1 MSPAMTIETQQD
13 SQTFTEI
20 RRAVEAAENAG
31 DAEYLANLFAED
43 AVLMV
48 PDFSVQEGK
57 AACADFIRG
66 VLPTLLAA
74 FDRRVAYTSAEVRVL
89 GDVALDR
96 GSFVFAVQPRAGGVT
111 ERVTGKYLWLYQ
123 REPDGAWKW
132 SRMIVSRDESE
143 DLSKTDR
150 RPGSSP
156 FAAGLALPFA
166 IFLAIAEVVRN
177 WGDWGF
183 WPFWVV
189 DYIAVGLLLT
199 GWRASRRRGAR
210 APVLVAGAW
219 GFTCAMF
226 YMSFFLH
233 LTQIAMPNGG
243 PIAHSTLTLISGLL
257 FGVSVIGFVG
267 SLRNLGTSVASTDD
281 LR

>member
-1 MSPAMTIETQQD
+1 MTIETQQD
-13 SQTFTEI
+13 S
-20 RRAVEAAENAG
+20 
-31 DAEYLANLFAED
+31 
-43 AVLMV
+43 
-48 PDFSVQEGK
+48 
-57 AACADFIRG
+57 
-66 VLPTLLAA
+66 
-74 FDRRVAYTSAEVRVL
+74 
-89 GDVALDR
+89 
-96 GSFVFAVQPRAGGVT
+96 
-111 ERVTGKYLWLYQ
+111 
-123 REPDGAWKW
+123 
-132 SRMIVSRDESE
+132 
-143 DLSKTDR
+143 R

-267 SLRNLGTSVASTDD
+267 SLLNLSTSVASTDA

>member
-1 MSPAMTIETQQD
+1 MTIETQQD

-20 RRAVEAAENAG
+20 RRAVEAAENAE
-31 DAEYLANLFAED
+31 DAEYLASLFAED

-48 PDFSVQEGK
+48 PDFPVQEGK

-66 VLPTLLAA
+66 VLPTVLAA

-96 GSFVFAVQPRAGGVT
+96 GSFVFTVHPKAGGIT
-111 ERVTGKYLWLYQ
+111 DRVTGKYLWLYQ
-123 REPDGAWKW
+123 REPGGAWKW
-132 SRMIVSRDESE
+132 SRMIMSRDEPQ
-143 DLSKTDR
+143 DLSETDR

-156 FAAGLALPFA
+156 FAARLALPFA
-166 IFLAIAEVVRN
+166 LFLAIAEVVRN
-177 WGDWGF
+177 WGEWGF

-189 DYIAVGLLLT
+189 DYIAVALLLT
-199 GWRASRRRGAR
+199 GWRASRRGGAR
-210 APVLVAGAW
+210 APALVAGAW

-233 LTQIAMPNGG
+233 LTQIAMPDQGA
-243 PIAHSTLTLISGLL
+243 IAQSTLTSISGLL
-257 FGVSVIGFVG
+257 FGVTVIGFVA
-267 SLRNLGTSVASTDD
+267 SLRNLGPSATSTDAC
-281 LR
+281 R